1 MTPGTTPGNFWGK
14 DESNKEV
21 NFLPFYKMHNTR
33 YTVYFD
39 YFTPEEW
46 EKKRDEYKKQ
56 QEEEME
62 LERLMVDY
70 FRANEQQPEIDHNF
84 KGENVNKGTG
94 ISGGKWCSSKGG
106 YFSFEMTVDPDIPVD
121 LSLMY
126 WGNDGGKT
134 NQFDILIDGEI
145 IASESLTARIKPNE
159 FFRIAYPVP
168 FHLTKGKNKVVVKLR
183 AINSNNTAGPIYHA
197 KIFKKKY
204 MAEKTVIIHDYLL
217 PKEPYLIEHNF
228 SFTGNKRTGIN
239 MGHPWV
245 DANQTNASI
254 SFDMKCSADKANILQ
269 LTYWGGEAN
278 ERKFT
283 ILIDNQEIGKQE
295 LLQNKPNEIFEVLY
309 PIAKELTMGK
319 SQITVTLK
327 MTQRAA
333 GGLYYAYTFSGGSI
347 TDIHTIEKER
357 QVPFSVSNN
366 NSYITITNHSGQDF
380 TGTVTLINTTGV
392 IFYKEKVHIQKN
404 ITLKEKVGKGL
415 FFVYLITDNEKK
427 QQCIK
432 IVI

>member
-46 EKKRDEYKKQ
+46 EKKREEYKKQ

-134 NQFDILIDGEI
+134 N
-145 IASESLTARIKPNE
+145 
-159 FFRIAYPVP
+159 
-168 FHLTKGKNKVVVKLR
+168 HLT
-183 AINSNNTAGPIYHA
+183 
-197 KIFKKKY
+197 F
-204 MAEKTVIIHDYLL
+204 
-217 PKEPYLIEHNF
+217 
-228 SFTGNKRTGIN
+228 
-239 MGHPWV
+239 
-245 DANQTNASI
+245 
-254 SFDMKCSADKANILQ
+254 
-269 LTYWGGEAN
+269 
-278 ERKFT
+278 
-283 ILIDNQEIGKQE
+283 
-295 LLQNKPNEIFEVLY
+295 
-309 PIAKELTMGK
+309 
-319 SQITVTLK
+319 
-327 MTQRAA
+327 
-333 GGLYYAYTFSGGSI
+333 
-347 TDIHTIEKER
+347 
-357 QVPFSVSNN
+357 
-366 NSYITITNHSGQDF
+366 
-380 TGTVTLINTTGV
+380 
-392 IFYKEKVHIQKN
+392 
-404 ITLKEKVGKGL
+404 
-415 FFVYLITDNEKK
+415 
-427 QQCIK
+427 
-432 IVI
+432 